1 MNRVVLGSL
10 FSAFAMV
17 GSVGS
22 AWGAI
27 SSFDLNNQLDDS
39 CNVFVNGAYATRVQP
54 LSYTPRIYV
63 GRSVVPGRTNILLRC
78 SDGGVYATSVEAV
91 AEHCS
96 FTVDE
101 EGRGLTGQCY

>member
-10 FSAFAMV
+10 FSVFAMV

-27 SSFDLNNQLDDS
+27 NSFDINNQLDDS
-39 CNVFVNGAYATRVQP
+39 CNVFVNGAFAARVQP
-54 LSYTPRIYV
+54 LSFTQSIYV
-63 GRSVVPGRTNILLRC
+63 GQSVVPGRTHILLRC
-78 SDGGVYATSVEAV
+78 SDGGLYSTSVEAE
-91 AEHCS
+91 ADHCT